1 MIVGHARFVSAG
13 LYSYTSGANSQFQ
26 RLGEQIISRL
36 IGRRA
41 KRWRGGQRQPGAR
54 GKAIVAEMISAKTSI
69 DHSCLCPCCLTSSDV
84 ITLPPHQRLASISTD
99 HLSLSSLYVHLS
111 DASGPIHTTR
121 DCASVRAGH
130 AHVHSYC
137 HINDIIAVSHCT
149 PVANV
154 HNNNNNNNNRRCE
167 RDFILIP
174 THFYHA
180 TMLQLLRAFI

>member
-1 MIVGHARFVSAG
+1 MRV
-13 LYSYTSGANSQFQ
+13 LSQPGSI
-26 RLGEQIISRL
+26 RT
-36 IGRRA
+36 RRA
-41 KRWRGGQRQPGAR
+41 LIRSFNALANRLSLAHRPPSKTLAGGGQRQPGAR

-99 HLSLSSLYVHLS
+99 HVSLSLSSLYMHLS

-121 DCASVRAGH
+121 DCASVRARH

-137 HINDIIAVSHCT
+137 HINHIIAVSHCT

-154 HNNNNNNNNRRCE
+154 HNNNNNNNRRCE

-180 TMLQLLRAFI
+180 TTLQLRAFI